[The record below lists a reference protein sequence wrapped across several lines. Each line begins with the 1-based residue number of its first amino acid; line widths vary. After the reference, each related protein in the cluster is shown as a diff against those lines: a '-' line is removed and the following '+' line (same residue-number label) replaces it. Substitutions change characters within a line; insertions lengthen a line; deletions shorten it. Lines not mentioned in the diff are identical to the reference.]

1 MVVCDVQMSRKYKLY
16 LLYSSLSS
24 FYDFLPSATVMK
36 SPDVVSLSR
45 ERVSSAYSFGG
56 PCPTLGKPSALGNC
70 WDAKGKED
78 AAKQPAHF
86 MAKCG
91 KEKGRCWSHSPLRA
105 SASHPRTSHQALP
118 ASHSPTSKCWHLR
131 TKPSPIVIGGTF
143 GTQTLAH
150 LPARKYWILQV
161 PEAVE
166 QL

>member
-1 MVVCDVQMSRKYKLY
+1 MVVCDLQMSRKYKLY
-16 LLYSSLSS
+16 LLYSSLSF

-36 SPDVVSLSR
+36 SPDVASLSR
-45 ERVSSAYSFGG
+45 ERVSSAYSFWG
-56 PCPTLGKPSALGNC
+56 PCQTLGKLSALGNC
-70 WDAKGKED
+70 WDDKGKKD

-91 KEKGRCWSHSPLRA
+91 KEKGRCWSHSLLRA
-105 SASHPRTSHQALP
+105 SASHPRTSHLALP

-131 TKPSPIVIGGTF
+131 TKPSAIVIEGTF
-143 GTQTLAH
+143 STQTLAH

>member
-70 WDAKGKED
+70 WDGKGKED

-86 MAKCG
+86 MANVEKR
-91 KEKGRCWSHSPLRA
+91 KEDAGH
-105 SASHPRTSHQALP
+105 T
-118 ASHSPTSKCWHLR
+118 
-131 TKPSPIVIGGTF
+131 
-143 GTQTLAH
+143 
-150 LPARKYWILQV
+150 V
-161 PEAVE
+161 P
-166 QL
+166 